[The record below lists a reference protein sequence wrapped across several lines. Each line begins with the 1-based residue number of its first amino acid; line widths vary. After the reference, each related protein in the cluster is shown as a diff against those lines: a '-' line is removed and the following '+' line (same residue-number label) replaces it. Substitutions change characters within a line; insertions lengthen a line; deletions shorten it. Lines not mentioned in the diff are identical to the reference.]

1 MRKKL
6 IILVFLM
13 IITLPQ
19 ISFWIVNGDTKEV
32 STTENRK
39 LNEKPELKIST
50 ITEYPQKF
58 DDYYNDHLPFRTE
71 LRTLWTKLNYRLFN
85 TTVDSRVI
93 IGKEGWLFYRG
104 DNSIEQV
111 QGTINFTDN
120 QKERILTGIQTNA
133 QKLKEKNIEM
143 YVLILPNKENIYREY
158 LPDSIIIKDQVSR
171 TEKLVDYIQ
180 KETNI
185 NIVYPKEELLE
196 AKKDYQIYKKYDT
209 HWNDIG
215 AFIGTIA
222 LQKKI
227 DSSFSFDLNNMT
239 IEEKDKLVSG
249 DLANFASLNDELFE
263 KAATVVDFYP
273 EIQCTSKSN
282 GPYTEFNSNSKNDK
296 TVLFIGDSFREGMQ
310 QYLSKLYKRVI
321 YMHRDDY
328 KNEVEKFNPDIVI
341 VEAVERF
348 SNGISKK
355 LLD

>member
-180 KETNI
+180 KE
-185 NIVYPKEELLE
+185 
-196 AKKDYQIYKKYDT
+196 
-209 HWNDIG
+209 
-215 AFIGTIA
+215 
-222 LQKKI
+222 
-227 DSSFSFDLNNMT
+227 
-239 IEEKDKLVSG
+239 KDKRG
-249 DLANFASLNDELFE
+249 GANN
-263 KAATVVDFYP
+263 K
-273 EIQCTSKSN
+273 
-282 GPYTEFNSNSKNDK
+282 
-296 TVLFIGDSFREGMQ
+296 
-310 QYLSKLYKRVI
+310 
-321 YMHRDDY
+321 
-328 KNEVEKFNPDIVI
+328 
-341 VEAVERF
+341 
-348 SNGISKK
+348 
-355 LLD
+355 